1 MNRIWPDSNQPPQPS
16 LTGPSLPIGGRK
28 HQGSDPI
35 HPQGRARGFSLVELM
50 VAVVVGGAVLLS
62 VGTVLMAQIEIA
74 RVAEASQRL
83 RDNWSRLAQF
93 IESEIILSERIL
105 TDPSVIVAIAGSGN
119 VCSYATSDI
128 KLALVSDDNASV
140 IIYALQPVASGDTQW
155 RGPNLLKRCGKLDS
169 SGALVGAIRDQVLA
183 DGVVAFT
190 PVITVETLNTL
201 SSAGRNVTV
210 DLSLSTPASPATYT
224 GRFGGQARVNPAYN
238 FLNDHANQG
247 STDLCAKTGI
257 LCGSGTLEF
266 TAINCPVTP
275 TRSPCDLSFIHQ
287 YHPSGTST
295 ILGSSLHEDVIYFPG
310 NRAAYTLYGISSSF
324 PCTRQLCT
332 VYSASFGTVT
342 ISQGD
347 VLIFQD
353 GDLRF

>member
-1 MNRIWPDSNQPPQPS
+1 MNRIWPESNQPPQPS
-16 LTGPSLPIGGRK
+16 LTGPSLPMGGRK
-28 HQGSDPI
+28 HQGPDPI

-74 RVAEASQRL
+74 RVAESSQRL
-83 RDNWSRLAQF
+83 RDNWSRLSQF

-105 TDPSVIVAIAGSGN
+105 SDPTVIVAIAGSGN
-119 VCSYATSDI
+119 VCGYATSEI

-140 IIYALQPVASGDTQW
+140 IIYALQPVASGDVQW

-169 SGALVGAIRDQVLA
+169 TGALVGTISDHVLA

-190 PVITVETLNTL
+190 PVITVETLNSL

-210 DLSLSTPASPATYT
+210 DLSLTTPPGSSTFS

-238 FLNDHANQG
+238 FLNDHANEG
-247 STDLCAKTGI
+247 SLNLCAAAGI
-257 LCGSGTLEF
+257 LCGTGTLQF
-266 TAINCPVTP
+266 STGNCATG
-275 TRSPCDLSFIHQ
+275 SACDLALIHQ

-310 NRAAYTLYGISSSF
+310 NRAAYSLYGISSSF

>member
-1 MNRIWPDSNQPPQPS
+1 MNKIWGTDHSQHQPS
-16 LTGPSLPIGGRK
+16 LTGPSLPLRWGQPEWLCPKR
-28 HQGSDPI
+28 Q
-35 HPQGRARGFSLVELM
+35 QARAGGFSLIELM
-50 VAVVVGGAVLLS
+50 IAVVVGGAVLLS
-62 VGTVLMAQIEIA
+62 VGTVLMAQIELS
-74 RVAEASQRL
+74 RMAESSQQL

-105 TDPSVIVAIAGSGN
+105 TDPAVIITTAGSGN
-119 VCSYATSDI
+119 SCGYAQSDI
-128 KLALVSDDNASV
+128 KLALVGDDNASV
-140 IIYALQPVASGDTQW
+140 TIYALQPVATGDDQW

-190 PVITVETLNTL
+190 PVITVETLNSL

-210 DLSLSTPASPATYT
+210 DLSLTTATKSSNYT

-238 FLNDHANQG
+238 FLNDYGNRG
-247 STDLCAKTGI
+247 SLNLCAAAGI
-257 LCGSGTLEF
+257 LCGTGTLEF
-266 TAINCPVTP
+266 TTSNCAAK
-275 TRSPCDLSFIHQ
+275 SACDLAYIHQ
-287 YHPSGTST
+287 YYPTTGTTT
-295 ILGSSLHEDVIYFPG
+295 ILGSSLHEDVIYLPG
-310 NRAAYTLYGISSSF
+310 NRANYSLYGLSSSF

-332 VYSASFGTVT
+332 VFSESLGTVT

>member
-1 MNRIWPDSNQPPQPS
+1 MNRIWPDSNQPPPPS

-74 RVAEASQRL
+74 RVAESSQRL

-105 TDPSVIVAIAGSGN
+105 SDPTVIVAIAGSGN
-119 VCSYATSDI
+119 VCGYATSEI

-140 IIYALQPVASGDTQW
+140 IIYALQPVASGDVQW

-169 SGALVGAIRDQVLA
+169 TGALVGAISDQVLA

-190 PVITVETLNTL
+190 PVITVETLNSL

-210 DLSLSTPASPATYT
+210 DLSLSTPTSSATYT

-247 STDLCAKTGI
+247 STDLCTKTGI

-266 TAINCPVTP
+266 TAINCPATP
-275 TRSPCDLSFIHQ
+275 TRSPCDLSIIHQ

-310 NRAAYTLYGISSSF
+310 NRAAYSLYGISSSF

>member
-1 MNRIWPDSNQPPQPS
+1 MHKAWEPANQQRQPS
-16 LTGPSLPIGGRK
+16 QPATCLRLDWRQPGRPGPIRQQAL
-28 HQGSDPI
+28 
-35 HPQGRARGFSLVELM
+35 GFSLMELI
-50 VAVVVGGAVLLS
+50 VAVAVGGAVLLS

-74 RVAEASQRL
+74 RVTESSQRL

-105 TDPSVIVAIAGSGN
+105 TDSATIVATAGSSN
-119 VCSYATSDI
+119 VCGYATSDI
-128 KLALVSDDNASV
+128 KLALVADDNASV
-140 IIYALQPVASGDTQW
+140 IIYALQSVASGDRQW
-155 RGPNLLKRCGKLDS
+155 RGPNLLKRCGKLNS
-169 SGALVGAIRDQVLA
+169 SGALLGAIRDQVLA

-190 PVITVETLNTL
+190 PVITVETLNSL

-210 DLSLSTPASPATYT
+210 DLSLSTPSSSTTYT

-238 FLNDHANQG
+238 FLNDHAHEG
-247 STDLCAKTGI
+247 SINLCAAAGI
-257 LCGSGTLEF
+257 LCGTGTLQF
-266 TAINCPVTP
+266 TTGNCAVG
-275 TRSPCDLSFIHQ
+275 SACDLALIHQ

-310 NRAAYTLYGISSSF
+310 NRTDYSLYGLSSSF

-332 VYSASFGTVT
+332 VSSASLGTVT

>member
-1 MNRIWPDSNQPPQPS
+1 MNTISGPPTQQPQPNLS
-16 LTGPSLPIGGRK
+16 RTPWPLVGQKRQRTNPIG
-28 HQGSDPI
+28 
-35 HPQGRARGFSLVELM
+35 PQGRARGFSLMELM
-50 VAVVVGGAVLLS
+50 VAVVVGGAVLFS
-62 VGTVLMAQIEIA
+62 VGTVLIAQIELA
-74 RVAEASQRL
+74 RVTESSQRL

-105 TDPSVIVAIAGSGN
+105 SDPTLIGVIAGSGN
-119 VCSYATSDI
+119 VCGYASSEI
-128 KLALVSDDNASV
+128 KLALVSNDSASV
-140 IIYALQPVASGDTQW
+140 IIYALQPVASGDVQW

-169 SGALVGAIRDQVLA
+169 SGALVGAISDQVLA

-190 PVITVETLNTL
+190 PLITVETLNSL

-210 DLSLSTPASPATYT
+210 ELSLGTAPSATTYS

-238 FLNDHANQG
+238 FLNDRANQG
-247 STDLCAKTGI
+247 SVNLCDAAGI
-257 LCGSGTLEF
+257 LCGSGTLQF
-266 TAINCPVTP
+266 STSNCSTG
-275 TRSPCDLSFIHQ
+275 SACDLAFIHQ
-287 YHPSGTST
+287 YHPSGSST

-310 NRAAYTLYGISSSF
+310 NRSDYSLYGVSSSF

-332 VYSASFGTVT
+332 VYGSTFGTVT

-347 VLIFQD
+347 VLVFQD